1 MQRVYLQRIKI
12 KKKMKYSLI
21 TPKIEAQTTE
31 IKRKILL
38 SMNGIVAD
46 QMTQSGLIY
55 KQNFGVSIPRIKEI
69 ATEYSQNH
77 DLALQLWSLQIRET
91 MIMAS
96 LLEPVEYFTKET
108 AKKWI
113 ESFNQIEIIEQLTM
127 NLFCKLSFANLLVLE
142 WICSTN
148 SWTQITGFI
157 LAARITNKLS
167 NDEITV
173 IINKGLELSTTEN
186 LHLYKALGL
195 CLSRL
200 CRVNKETATSILK
213 KIEHYS
219 DNSVISQQYISNE
232 VKQEILFLD
241 IL

>member
-1 MQRVYLQRIKI
+1 
-12 KKKMKYSLI
+12 MKYSLI

-31 IKRKILL
+31 IKRKIRL

-46 QMTQSGLIY
+46 KMTQSGLIY

-69 ATEYSQNH
+69 ASEYSPNH
-77 DLALQLWSLQIRET
+77 DLAKHLWNLQIRET

-142 WICSTN
+142 WIYSTN
-148 SWTQITGFI
+148 IWTQITGFI
-157 LAARITNKLS
+157 LAARITNRLS
-167 NDEITV
+167 NDEINN
-173 IINKGLELSTTEN
+173 IISKGLELSITDN

-200 CRVNKETATSILK
+200 CRINKETATSILK